1 MLQVPGPESGQ
12 PDSDK
17 PREACGVIGVYLP
30 DEDAARNA
38 FFGLFALQ
46 HRGQESA
53 GISSSDG
60 FRLHTRTSMGL
71 VNQVFRE
78 EDLSELPGSMA
89 IGHTRYSTMGSSEQ
103 CNAQPLLADGP
114 AGKLA
119 LGHNGNLINAPQLR
133 RELSEYW
140 DVEFQGSTD
149 SEVIAHMF
157 AKAPGA
163 TWEERSAYCMRRM
176 EGAYSLVMLTQDEL
190 VGVRDPL
197 GVRPLCIGRL
207 NGGWV
212 LASESCALDNIGAE
226 LERELLAGET
236 VIINAGGVRSYRRPG
251 SSDSHSMCIF
261 EHIYF
266 SRPDSILDG
275 KLTYMTRT
283 RMGAELYNLHPVE
296 ADLVIGVPDSSTPHA
311 IGFAEAAG
319 IPYGEGIIRNRYV
332 GRTFIEPD
340 QRMRN
345 VGVQTK
351 FNAMKAIIDGKR
363 VVVVDDSIVR
373 STTTTRVIAMLRAAG
388 ASEIHVRV
396 AAPPI
401 VSTCPFGVDMAT
413 LGELIAANMTV
424 DEICLYIGA
433 DTLGYL
439 DVPGLMRA
447 VDTSS
452 ENYCKGCFT
461 GEYPIPV
468 QLEMDKMQLSPAE
481 PVEVG

>member
-1 MLQVPGPESGQ
+1 MLQEPGPESGQ

-30 DEDAARNA
+30 NEDAARNA

-60 FRLHTRTSMGL
+60 QRLHTRTSMGL

-78 EDLSELPGSMA
+78 QDLADLPGSMA

-114 AGKLA
+114 AGRLA
-119 LGHNGNLINAPQLR
+119 LGHNGNLINAPLLR
-133 RELSEYW
+133 EELTRNW
-140 DVEFQGSTD
+140 GVEFQGSSD

-157 AKAPGA
+157 AKAPGT

-176 EGAYSLVMLTQDEL
+176 EGAYSLVMLTSDEL
-190 VGVRDPL
+190 IGVRDPL
-197 GVRPLCIGRL
+197 GVRPLCVGRL

-226 LERELLAGET
+226 LEREVLPGET
-236 VIINAGGVRSYRRPG
+236 VVINSGGVRSFRRPG
-251 SSDSHSMCIF
+251 ASAAHSMCIF

-275 KLTYMTRT
+275 KLTYLTRT
-283 RMGAELYNLHPVE
+283 RMGAEVYNLHPVE
-296 ADLVIGVPDSSTPHA
+296 ADLVIGIPDSSTPHA
-311 IGFAEAAG
+311 VGFAAAAG

-351 FNAMKAIIDGKR
+351 FNAMKAIISGKR

-373 STTTTRVIAMLRAAG
+373 STTITRVLAMLRSAG
-388 ASEIHVRV
+388 AGEIHVRV

-413 LGELIAANMTV
+413 LAELIAANKTV
-424 DEICLYIGA
+424 DEIRRYIGA

-447 VDTSS
+447 VETVGDD
-452 ENYCKGCFT
+452 YCKGCFT
-461 GEYPIPV
+461 GKYPIPV
-468 QLEMDKMQLSPAE
+468 QLEMNKMQLSPAG
-481 PVEVG
+481 VA